1 LIILLYVILSVYIY
15 SIFINVPKI
24 DNVIAAAIL
33 NQISDHITWR
43 SFSHVNRVTFR
54 VSKILLRQVNIT
66 GLTKIKHYI
75 KHFDK
80 FTEHINIHDI
90 TRMIHYELHGKLY
103 GPVYIYDTND
113 QLNHIYSVKYKN
125 SDNKTICRTYCP
137 GTNLLEKETMYITDE
152 LIEYREWYKTEIKN
166 DNTIKNN
173 IKIKIGK
180 IITGLIIL
188 RHGLYQKWSDRG
200 ILLAELNYNKGFR
213 HGQCKTFRAN
223 GTMRY
228 NYVYDNGVII
238 SRSLWNKKGNR
249 IN

>member
-1 LIILLYVILSVYIY
+1 MLRHVTVTGLTTCSFYSLS
-15 SIFINVPKI
+15 
-24 DNVIAAAIL
+24 
-33 NQISDHITWR
+33 
-43 SFSHVNRVTFR
+43 
-54 VSKILLRQVNIT
+54 
-66 GLTKIKHYI
+66 LTKIKQYI
-75 KHFDK
+75 KHFNK

-90 TRMIHYELHGKLY
+90 TRIVHSELYGKLY
-103 GPVYIYDTND
+103 CPVYIYDTNN
-113 QLNHIYSVKYKN
+113 QLNHIYSVRSKN
-125 SDNKTICRTYCP
+125 DNNKTMCRTFYP
-137 GTNLLEKETMYITDE
+137 GTNQLEKETVYITDE
-152 LIEYREWYKTEIKN
+152 LIEYREWYKTEIKNGKTEIKN